1 MQFGALAG
9 LLGLKEKCKIQLKC
23 GVSSLTVMDQPLF
36 LSFEGQKGP

>member
-9 LLGLKEKCKIQLKC
+9 LLGLKEKCKIQLKF
-23 GVSSLTVMDQPLF
+23 GVWLTVMDQPLF